1 MRADSPLLRRHPGA
15 LLVDDSRQVEPGAIF
30 FALPGP
36 HADGRLHIGEAVRRG
51 AAGVIWERG
60 NFAWE
65 PEWQVENESHFG
77 LRALAGHMAAEHY
90 GRPGDDLA
98 IIAITGTKGKTTTAW
113 FAVQIMEA
121 AGFACGYIGT
131 LGAAGPGRGALQ
143 PLAHTT
149 PPAVVTHRLLSE
161 FRAAGAAAVVIEAS
175 SQGLDQDR
183 LAAVSCNI
191 GVITNIGRD
200 HHDYHQSAGQYL
212 AAKQRLFLRPELS
225 HSLVNIDDENCRRT
239 AVGCRGDLVSIGRS
253 RGDFVWRRTGLA
265 AGCQGGRLEG
275 PQGPVEFDLAMPGKF
290 NLGNA
295 VFAYAAALCAGAA
308 PAAAAA
314 ALRSLEAPPGR
325 MQMVKSAAGTAIY
338 IDYAHT
344 PESLSAALDAVRE
357 LNESGR
363 VVCVFG
369 CGGNRDPG
377 KRQLMGNA
385 ASKADE
391 VIVTTDNPR
400 DEDPG
405 EIASAAAA
413 GVSGDCRIILDRRE
427 AIAAALGAAGA
438 AGSVLVAGKGHET
451 FIEGPRACRTEFSDY
466 VAAQAAAGRVQ

>member
-1 MRADSPLLRRHPGA
+1 MRTDSPLLRSRPGA

-36 HADGRLHIGEAVRRG
+36 HADGRLHIGEAIGRG
-51 AAGVIWERG
+51 AAGVIWEKG
-60 NFAWE
+60 NFAWD
-65 PEWQVENESHFG
+65 PSWRIENESHLG
-77 LRALAGHMAAEHY
+77 LRVLAGHMAAQHY

-113 FAVQIMEA
+113 FAAQIMEA
-121 AGFACGYIGT
+121 AGLPCGYVGT
-131 LGAAGPGRGALQ
+131 LGARAPGDSNPR

-149 PPAVVTHRLLSE
+149 PPAVVIHRLLSE
-161 FRAAGAAAVVIEAS
+161 FKAAGAVAAVIEAS

-183 LAAVSCNI
+183 LAAVACNV
-191 GVITNIGRD
+191 GVLTNIGRD
-200 HHDYHQSAGQYL
+200 HHDYHGSVGQYL

-225 HSLVNIDDENCRRT
+225 HSLVNVDDENCRRT
-239 AVGCRGDLVSIGRS
+239 AVGCRGELVAIGAE
-253 RGDFVWRRTGLA
+253 RGDFRWRRQGLI
-265 AGCQGGRLEG
+265 AGAQIGRIDSADG
-275 PQGPVEFDLAMPGKF
+275 QVEFKLAMPGEF
-290 NLGNA
+290 NLANA
-295 VFAYAAALCAGAA
+295 AFAYASARAAGAAA

-314 ALRSLEAPPGR
+314 LQSLEPPPGR
-325 MQMVKSAAGTAIY
+325 MQRVESAAGAMVY

-357 LNESGR
+357 LNESGT

-377 KRQLMGNA
+377 KRRLMGNA
-385 ASKADE
+385 ASKADR

-405 EIASAAAA
+405 AIASQAAA
-413 GVSGDCRIILDRRE
+413 GVSGDCRIILDRSE
-427 AIAAALGAAGA
+427 AIEAALGAAGD
-438 AGSVLVAGKGHET
+438 AGTVLVAGKGHET
-451 FIEGPRACRTEFSDY
+451 SIEGPQAGRIEFSDY
-466 VAAQAAAGRVQ
+466 AVAASAARRLR